1 MQLATTRQTLDG
13 ITFET
18 EGFQPLVSKMIKNYI
33 LRFENEGVFTCLVR
47 MVDENNYLALRYDGL
62 NVWAEEMDK
71 GNQKILGMKEMGGA
85 SNWVIESKEG
95 YVSIQNGETR
105 FVLPYLKI
113 MDGSVGIYAVAGETF
128 ANMGFELIVPD
139 FTYKGEGIA
148 FAEAGRLHLKGNY
161 GPYGVIADAGSYTL
175 TVEYKGDVTLQL
187 GEESKS
193 YQGEGRAFL
202 TNTIGAGEEWRV
214 FSNGEAEIEG
224 IQLESGNMSNMVLGS
239 GESLGP
245 SELSFPTKN
254 NLYEKGSI
262 LLDLVSFAD
271 EAETSKVFVCG
282 NMSVTLSGGA
292 AFFNVGASSCSTA
305 IVGGKNIVLRASYDE
320 KGIEIKMS
328 SENGVSSAKYV
339 GETEVL
345 LGQEFR
351 LTDAQQ
357 FEGGI
362 NHLVLWKRRMSV
374 EEIDVG
380 VEQMTKSFESD
391 FEDVISS
398 KEKTFIEGTLAPVDG
413 SPILVED
420 EMGALNRVNFF
431 DFETAEYRT
440 FNEEEIVYDGESD
453 FLVISYDSLDETNFK
468 VQIYAGDVLVSEQ
481 ASVSGKKVYLVFSEE
496 EKRKY
501 LGETLM
507 VRYQVERSYVLDYQ
521 RAAMDSYRV
530 YLTKHQGEE
539 VSVTQEGSRR
549 YRNRLS
555 KEIELNPTRNSQSE
569 GFLYV
574 SDKEQEIKGLR
585 VFMSPSTLVANGM
598 ETCLLTIE
606 PIDEEGNEV
615 LGASLMVT
623 TDRGVLEPVVSGTQA
638 KIRSTGGRYLYRY
651 HAPYISES
659 EAPRGAEAK
668 ILVRDRKTGIGQ
680 SLSLFMKGATTEQR
694 NVTTPDVEIDAQ
706 IVFEYVA
713 KCFKRDDAVAKWVEI
728 IDVNNDGRVDEC
740 EIDWLRQ
747 NMSSSEMKRMAA
759 RLREGEGAV

>member
-95 YVSIQNGETR
+95 YASIQNGETR

-113 MDGSVGIYAVAGETF
+113 MDGSVGLYAGAGETF

-175 TVEYKGDVTLQL
+175 TVEYKGDVSLQL
-187 GEESKS
+187 GAESKS

-202 TNTIGAGEEWRV
+202 TNTIAAGEEWRV
-214 FSNGEAEIEG
+214 FSNGEAEVEG
-224 IQLESGNMSNMVLGS
+224 IQLESGNMSNRILGS

-282 NMSVTLSGGA
+282 NMSITLSGGA

-328 SENGVSSAKYV
+328 SENGVSSAGYV

-420 EMGALNRVNFF
+420 EVGALNRVNFF

-453 FLVISYDSLDETNFK
+453 FLVISYDGLDETNFK

-585 VFMSPSTLVANGM
+585 VFMSPSTLVANGT

-615 LGASLMVT
+615 LGASLIVT

-706 IVFEYVA
+706 IVFEYLA
-713 KCFKRDDAVAKWVEI
+713 KCFKRDDAVAEWVEI
-728 IDVNNDGRVDEC
+728 IDVNNDGRVDEY